1 MRLRKK
7 SWCVVMLSVGM
18 LFPTIVYGNDNCLI
32 KDNIETS

>member
-7 SWCVVMLSVGM
+7 SWCVVMLNVGM
-18 LFPTIVYGNDNCLI
+18 LFPTMVYGNDNCLI

>member
-7 SWCVVMLSVGM
+7 CWWVVMLSVGM